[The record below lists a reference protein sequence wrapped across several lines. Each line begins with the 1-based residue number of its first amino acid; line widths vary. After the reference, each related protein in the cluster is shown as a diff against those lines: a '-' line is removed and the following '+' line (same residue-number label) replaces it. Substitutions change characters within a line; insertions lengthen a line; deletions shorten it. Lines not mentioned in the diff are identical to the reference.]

1 MERKSIITECC
12 GDLIMAKSESGEP
25 LDSKNDKS
33 LALDFVTLKKKNKNK
48 KPSTQLY
55 E

>member
-1 MERKSIITECC
+1 
-12 GDLIMAKSESGEP
+12 MAKSESGEP

-33 LALDFVTLKKKNKNK
+33 LALDFVTLKKKQKQ

-55 E
+55 EWTYALLFIGEKK